1 MVIKTLDARHFDE
14 AFALSCY
21 AFQATPTDE
30 QTEAARTT
38 WSHHNATH
46 FALMDEN
53 QLTSKLTLLS
63 LSIQLYGRTVP
74 MGGIASVASYPE
86 ARRQGGVR
94 KLLHHSLETMKENGQ
109 LLSYLAPFSVS
120 FYRKFGWEIVFD
132 EVHYNVE
139 KNQLPRPLATLEGTL
154 TRVPYQ
160 DNRIKDVY
168 KKCLCHGML
177 ERDEVWWERKQEENK
192 EYHTVLYEDAEGTP
206 KAYMV
211 YRFSESK
218 WTTKEMIY
226 HDGSA
231 LKALLHFIG
240 QHDSMLNEATITVP
254 GSSALHYFLP
264 DPLTKATTKPY
275 FMARIVDFQA
285 FIETLPFLADGQF
298 TIRIQDDFATWND
311 TTFALTIEAG
321 HARCIPTT
329 EPPSMYM
336 TIQTASSLL
345 MGYKRPTFY
354 KQADLVTG
362 SEEAIDRFF
371 RTLPDQE
378 PALHDFF

>member
-1 MVIKTLDARHFDE
+1 MVIQTLDARHFDE

-21 AFQATPTDE
+21 AFQAKPTSE
-30 QTEAARTT
+30 QTETARTH

-46 FALMDEN
+46 FALMDDN
-53 QLTSKLTLLS
+53 QLASKLTLLS
-63 LSIQLYGRTVP
+63 LSIQLFGRTVP

-94 KLLHHSLETMKENGQ
+94 KLLHHSLETMKEKGQ
-109 LLSYLAPFSVS
+109 VLSYLAPFSVS
-120 FYRKFGWEIVFD
+120 FYRKFGWEILCD
-132 EVHYNVE
+132 EVTYTLE

-168 KKCLCHGML
+168 TNCLRHGML
-177 ERDEVWWERKQEENK
+177 ERDDEWWGRKQEENK

-218 WTTKEMIY
+218 WTTQEMIY
-226 HDGSA
+226 YDQSA
-231 LKALLHFIG
+231 LKALLHFVG
-240 QHDSMLNEATITVP
+240 QHDSMLDEATITVP

-285 FIETLPFLADGQF
+285 FVETHPFLADGQF
-298 TIRIQDDFATWND
+298 TIRIQDDFATWNN
-311 TTFALTIEAG
+311 TIFALSIKDG
-321 HARCIPTT
+321 HAQCVPTT
-329 EPPSMYM
+329 DPPSLFM
-336 TIQTASSLL
+336 TIQTASSLF

-354 KQADLVTG
+354 KHADLVTG
-362 SEEAIDRFF
+362 NEEAIDQFL

-378 PALHDFF
+378 PTLHDFF